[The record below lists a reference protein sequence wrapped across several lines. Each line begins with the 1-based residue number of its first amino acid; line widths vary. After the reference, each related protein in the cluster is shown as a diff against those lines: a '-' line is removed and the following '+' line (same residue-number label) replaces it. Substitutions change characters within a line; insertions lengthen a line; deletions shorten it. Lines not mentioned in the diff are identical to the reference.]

1 MPSHYQGSQEEIQSL
16 TAFIK
21 LTRAYDSVSSRLSA
35 ENALQGLTVSQF
47 GVLEIL
53 YHLGPLCQGEISS
66 KLLKS
71 GGNVTFVVDNLVKSG
86 LVDRQ
91 RSQEDRRQ
99 VFVSLSDAGRE
110 LVQQILP
117 EQVAAI
123 TRVMSALTQNELQT
137 LGALLKKLGTANRDL

>member
-1 MPSHYQGSQEEIQSL
+1 MPSHYQGSQEEIQAL
-16 TAFIK
+16 NTFIK
-21 LTRAYDSVSSRLSA
+21 LTRAYESVSSRLSA
-35 ENALQGLTVSQF
+35 ENALQNLTVSQF

-53 YHLGPLCQGEISS
+53 FHLGPLCQGEISS

-99 VFVSLSDAGRE
+99 VFVSLTDAGRE
-110 LVQQILP
+110 LIQQVLP

-123 TRVMSALTQNELQT
+123 TRVMSALTMDEMQI
-137 LGALLKKLGTANRDL
+137 LGALLKKLGTAS